1 MVSRGLGRF
10 RVASAKKRE
19 LPNTPLPLPLPHPAT
34 PINLPTSR
42 TKSLSHRSSAGD
54 LAPASKPSGLDQA
67 LKLIHPRTSTIS
79 KAKLKLAPSGAIV
92 FTPAQSQESLG
103 SSILPGKAFLLCM
116 SIQERLI
123 SEQCRESGF
132 TTYKLKYCKASVN
145 ACPGSGESL

>member
-1 MVSRGLGRF
+1 MYQARRGLRPFRHHLDADRMVSVCIEKPHIMVSRGLGRF

-19 LPNTPLPLPLPHPAT
+19 LPNTPLPLPHPAT
-34 PINLPTSR
+34 PNNLPTSR

-79 KAKLKLAPSGAIV
+79 KAKLKLAPSGASV

-116 SIQERLI
+116 SIQE
-123 SEQCRESGF
+123 S
-132 TTYKLKYCKASVN
+132 
-145 ACPGSGESL
+145 